1 MGVNDGAIAIATTV
15 ATRAVK
21 PTTAII
27 VAGLVK
33 FATPIIVF
41 FIGSTAVASNISDN
55 LINNDVFLNI
65 STNEA
70 FAFMLSG
77 LLGAMIWAAIAY
89 KLQIPNSISHTL
101 LGGLIGAAAAAFG
114 FGAIKWTEY
123 VLFNVVFMVFL
134 APTIGLVL
142 GFLVMA
148 IIHKCAKRAS
158 KGISKFLIA
167 LERFNLV
174 VLSAGFSSNN
184 SQKALGVF
192 MMLYALQLSTY
203 ATPPLWV
210 TICFAAAIALG
221 LLLGGTSVVN
231 TIGRKIFKLQDV
243 HSVAAQLT
251 TSVVMVFATEFGIAV
266 STGQVLSS
274 SIMGVGASERFRRVN
289 WSTSIRIVLS
299 WLITL
304 PASGLFAALLYYII
318 GKLIMGI

>member
-21 PTTAII
+21 PKTAII

-41 FIGSTAVASNISDN
+41 YIGSTAVASNISDN
-55 LINNDVFLNI
+55 LINNNAFMNI
-65 STNEA
+65 DANQS

-77 LLGAMIWAAIAY
+77 LLGAMIWAGIAY
-89 KLQIPNSISHTL
+89 KAKIPNSISHTL
-101 LGGLIGAAAAAFG
+101 LGGLIGAAAASFG

-142 GFLVMA
+142 GYIVMK
-148 IIHKCAKRAS
+148 IIRKMAKTAPR
-158 KGISKFLIA
+158 GLSKFMIA
-167 LERFNLV
+167 LERFNLI

-184 SQKALGVF
+184 SQKSLGVF

-203 ATPPLWV
+203 STPPLWV
-210 TICFAAAIALG
+210 NICFAGAIALG
-221 LLLGGTSVVN
+221 LLLGGTSVIN

-251 TSVVMVFATEFGIAV
+251 TSVVMVLATEFGIAV

-289 WSTSIRIVLS
+289 WKTSVRIVLS

-304 PASGLFAALLYYII
+304 PASGMFSAILYFII